1 MAEAVQFDVGADS
14 TTLALLPLLGR
25 LFGNVCFVRGFL
37 SLQCGGYDAL
47 LNQPGSGDV
56 PLEAF
61 SILVVH
67 GDEPSYPAVLGGGM
81 FSATPRWSNAFKPAT
96 PLTVS
101 SPCIAAVIDRAAMER
116 VFWKHPSARTAA
128 DALCSAL
135 HTPCGVALAASWVLV
150 GLSPSALAELE
161 QRLVP
166 RVLERGMALSG
177 AMYVLVWGRVALT
190 AADGRH
196 MSKHMSKQR

>member
-1 MAEAVQFDVGADS
+1 MEIEVLELVRKLARTVVFDVGDELHDGHAE
-14 TTLALLPLLGR
+14 LL
-25 LFGNVCFVRGFL
+25 V
-37 SLQCGGYDAL
+37 
-47 LNQPGSGDV
+47 
-56 PLEAF
+56 
-61 SILVVH
+61 LVVH